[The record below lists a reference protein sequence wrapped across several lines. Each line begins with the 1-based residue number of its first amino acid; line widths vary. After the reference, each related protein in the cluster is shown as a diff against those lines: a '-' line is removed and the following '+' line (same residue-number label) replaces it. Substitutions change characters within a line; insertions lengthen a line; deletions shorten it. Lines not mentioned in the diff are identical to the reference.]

1 MATLIHGDLF
11 SPTLFT
17 VFLADEIVHVQMD
30 VDMVNKIIDNR
41 RKRFKWI
48 NENLQGEW
56 AHPTNGRYQFVDK
69 EEATLFKLRWC

>member
-1 MATLIHGDLF
+1 MATLIRGDLL

-17 VFLADEIVHVQMD
+17 VFLADEIVHVKMD
-30 VDMVNKIIDNR
+30 VDKVNKIIDNR

-56 AHPTNGRYQFVDK
+56 ACPVVGRYQFVDK
-69 EEATLFKLRWC
+69 EEATLFKLRFL